1 MGRGGG
7 ERGDMKAVTRGGG
20 DGKDVDGAGEGG
32 QASSHERRWGWERCR
47 WGGVGG
53 GERGDRQAVTRG
65 GGGGKGE
72 KEAGGKQT
80 RGGGDVYGVNL
91 AFVE

>member
-1 MGRGGG
+1 MGRG
-7 ERGDMKAVTRGGG
+7 
-20 DGKDVDGAGEGG
+20 
-32 QASSHERRWGWERCR
+32 
-47 WGGVGG
+47 GG

-65 GGGGKGE
+65 GGDGKGG

-80 RGGGDVYGVNL
+80 RGGGDVCGVNF